1 MVMEKEFNP
10 TKKDLLMID
19 GLILEIKAKKNALIK
34 RKIDIQTALSQF
46 RNEYKDVDYYSEKF
60 KKIKNTRQNLKDVFN
75 KIELEI
81 KSLNEELN
89 FKNKLRQEIE
99 FHLAHNR
106 TLDGKEDLDKLTAK
120 IRILKLKYSNFTK
133 DRTRIASLRVMASEI
148 FDELDNLLK

>member
-1 MVMEKEFNP
+1 MEKEFNP

-19 GLILEIKAKKNALIK
+19 GLILDIKAKRSALIK
-34 RKIDIQTALSQF
+34 RKMDLQNSLSHLKNQ
-46 RNEYKDVDYYSEKF
+46 YKDVDFNSKEF
-60 KKIKNTRQNLKDVFN
+60 KGIKNTRQKLKECFN

-81 KSLNEELN
+81 KGLKDELD
-89 FKNKLRQEIE
+89 FKTKLRNEIE
-99 FHLAHNR
+99 FHLAHNKS
-106 TLDGKEDLDKLTAK
+106 LEGKEDLDKLTAK